1 MDKQDLLRKLILK
14 EESRPEKGV
23 VGQGMI
29 PVTEKQARF
38 IQKNWVFFKNRGVE
52 EVKPLPLNNR
62 YILKINRL
70 FDWAGTESAGVL
82 VHTIEDRMKHINIM
96 DVPTIVLENCYKEK
110 FCSDV
115 LEQFSKDLRR
125 KMEAV
130 IQSWNLKFI
139 TVHKMPKEESADILI
154 SMKNIPLSDF
164 VQMYAIEVDAPT
176 RELFLGKGI
185 AIELGETV
193 RFVEKRTDCVENKK
207 HGWQDIVLQEGE
219 DVARYCPKC
228 GDVAFCKRND
238 NGGHTRLRKFDR

>member
-1 MDKQDLLRKLILK
+1 MDKQNLLRKLLRK

-23 VGQGMI
+23 VGQGII
-29 PVTEKQARF
+29 PVTEKQAKF
-38 IQKNWVFFKNRGVE
+38 IQKNWMFFKNRGVA
-52 EVKPLPLNNR
+52 EVKPLLNNR

-70 FDWAGTESAGVL
+70 FDWAAVDSAGVL
-82 VHTIEDRMKHINIM
+82 VRMIEDRMRQINIM

-130 IQSWNLKFI
+130 VQSWDLKFI
-139 TVHKMPKEESADILI
+139 TVHKMPAEASADILI
-154 SMKNIPLSDF
+154 AMKSIPLSDF
-164 VQMYAIEVDAPT
+164 AQIYAVEVDAPT
-176 RELFLGKGI
+176 RELFLEKGY
-185 AIELGETV
+185 AVELGETV
-193 RFVEKRTDCVENKK
+193 KFVEKKTDCVENKK

-228 GDVAFCKRND
+228 GDIAFCKRN
-238 NGGHTRLRKFDR
+238 NGEHTRLRKLPR